1 MGWRTMGADG
11 YPPGLDSNPT
21 ASARIRSWDHIG
33 IAVRSIEA
41 AVPLFRDVF
50 GGQFVMGGDDVPL
63 EIRTAMF
70 KLPATVKVELM
81 EPLDEQSYL
90 HRFIDK
96 HGEGF
101 HHATIF
107 VDDVEAT
114 IVDLEAAGYEVVDT
128 NLREPHWRET
138 YVRPKSGHGCL
149 FQIVDSE
156 IDWLEPHPHCTVE
169 DVIAGKWRWWR
180 SQIWHVDQLPDGY
193 SE

>member
-11 YPPGLDSNPT
+11 YPAGLDSNP
-21 ASARIRSWDHIG
+21 AVSPRIRSWDHIG

-63 EIRTAMF
+63 DIRTAMF
-70 KLPATVKVELM
+70 KLPATMKVELM
-81 EPLDEQSYL
+81 EPLSEESYL
-90 HRFIDK
+90 RRFIDK
-96 HGEGF
+96 RGEGF

-107 VDDVEAT
+107 VDNVEAT
-114 IVDLEAAGYEVVDT
+114 IGELGAAGYEVFDT
-128 NLREPHWRET
+128 ELREPHWRET

-156 IDWLEPHPHCTVE
+156 LEWLEPHPHCTVE
-169 DVIAGKWRWWR
+169 DVVAGKWRWWR
-180 SQIWHVDQLPDGY
+180 TQIWHVDQLPEGY